1 MKNLSI
7 KDRKKKVVSII
18 KKIDSIPASVD
29 ITFQMRL
36 NMMNVLKHICCNVI
50 NNIEDE
56 SFTISSSLNSFYDDF
71 SKIKVENL
79 SSIEKLNII
88 FENYFNYNT

>member
-1 MKNLSI
+1 
-7 KDRKKKVVSII
+7 
-18 KKIDSIPASVD
+18 
-29 ITFQMRL
+29 
-36 NMMNVLKHICCNVI
+36 MNVLKHICCNVI